1 MPASLFA
8 VAAVIGFF
16 SAAPADD
23 ISQAHGYAPR
33 LLIASGIDAD
43 GNLIVSATEQR
54 QKKVAREVE
63 TDGKKTIREVT
74 FTYPVTVLNRQAV
87 SLKDA
92 TISDLSG
99 NKITLEQ
106 AREQLK
112 EPTPVLLMSLGE
124 KVDPIY
130 S

>member
-1 MPASLFA
+1 MTRHLFA

-54 QKKVAREVE
+54 QKKVMREIE
-63 TDGKKTIREVT
+63 TNGKKTTVEGT
-74 FTYPVTVLNRQAV
+74 FTGPVMLLNRQTV

-92 TISDLSG
+92 TISDLGG
-99 NKITLEQ
+99 NKISLDE
-106 AREQLK
+106 ARERL
-112 EPTPVLLMSLGE
+112 
-124 KVDPIY
+124 
-130 S
+130 